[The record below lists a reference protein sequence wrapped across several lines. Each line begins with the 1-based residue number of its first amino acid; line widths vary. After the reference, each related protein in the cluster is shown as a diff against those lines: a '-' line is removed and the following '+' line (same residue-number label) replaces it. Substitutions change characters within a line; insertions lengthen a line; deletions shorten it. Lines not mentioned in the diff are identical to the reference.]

1 MPKPAAPKPDDGV
14 DTAALRARWQEKSSN
29 RYSLEDRIFFLME
42 LLDQLPAQKAGER
55 QELTDLRSEMNSR
68 LESYWKGLHHRLT
81 KEGTEDAD
89 RRVMAKVIQERICSK
104 AQPFIAAHPSA
115 EFSALCGTISG
126 ILDAP
131 PMPQPEQ
138 PPVQKEPAAQSTEDA
153 LHLEWQMAKTRG
165 DFAEADFLLRALDE
179 GKGNEALREEMLH
192 TLEDKWKAWREMLG
206 QQTDAEERDRRIR
219 MIARRFPK
227 ERVKGVYAGR
237 PSFAYDALCSA
248 METETTARQQEK
260 PKPAPQAPKTISPE
274 AIRREWK
281 RRTTRTRR
289 RNI

>member
-1 MPKPAAPKPDDGV
+1 
-14 DTAALRARWQEKSSN
+14 
-29 RYSLEDRIFFLME
+29 ME

-55 QELTDLRSEMNSR
+55 QELTDLRNEMNSR

-81 KEGTEDAD
+81 QESTEDAD

-126 ILDAP
+126 ILDTP

-165 DFAEADFLLRALDE
+165 DFAEADFLLRALEE
-179 GKGNEALREEMLH
+179 GKGNEALREEMLR

-237 PSFAYDALCSA
+237 PSLAYDALCSA
-248 METETTARQQEK
+248 MEAETTARQQEK
-260 PKPAPQAPKTISPE
+260 PSLHPKRPRPSAPKRFAASGSGW
-274 AIRREWK
+274 R